1 MDRPSRPL
9 RARLAIATA
18 LLAIISAATAPAVV
32 GQTSNASTGSDSTGS
47 DSTGSDSTGSDS
59 TVLATS
65 VRSGERAADEIRGR
79 VAARARERL
88 AAAEAGD
95 ADALA
100 RLQSADDELIQT
112 AAAVQLA
119 GAELDAL
126 QVEQRELTDDHRQAR
141 DERDLNLATLYA
153 HGPIRTGD
161 SVIEGYDPVAERTRE
176 LLIEA
181 VLAQDEDELLAAFA
195 ASNAAVDL
203 SADAAERRAA
213 EEVLKVLREQ
223 QKLASTTAEAA
234 ADELAR
240 LAALP
245 DDVVF
250 PIASDYQFVDT
261 FLAPRWTGST
271 PRRHQGTDVFAPRG
285 TPLLAMERGLLVR
298 IGEISLG
305 GKRLWLIGESGT
317 QYYYAHLDDFADVTE
332 GQFVEAGTV
341 VGYVGTTG
349 NAQATPPHLHIQVHP
364 DGGVAVN
371 PYPLLRQLAERD
383 AERAADGLAPV
394 GQ

>member
-1 MDRPSRPL
+1 M
-9 RARLAIATA
+9 ATA

-32 GQTSNASTGSDSTGS
+32 GQTANDSTGSDSTGSDSTGS

-65 VRSGERAADEIRGR
+65 VRSGERAADEIRQR

-100 RLQSADDELIQT
+100 RLQVADDELIQT

-126 QVEQRELTDDHRQAR
+126 QVEQRALTDDHRQAR

-153 HGPIRTGD
+153 HGPVRTGD

-213 EEVLKVLREQ
+213 EEVLKVLRHEQ
-223 QKLASTTAEAA
+223 LLANTTAQAA

-250 PIASDYQFVDT
+250 PIASDYKFVDT

-285 TPLLAMERGLLVR
+285 TPLLAMERGLVVR

-305 GKRLWLIGESGT
+305 GKRLWLISESGT
-317 QYYYAHLDDFADVTE
+317 QYYYAHLDEFADVTE

-349 NAQATPPHLHIQVHP
+349 NAQTTPPHLHIQVHP

-383 AERAADGLAPV
+383 AERAANGLAPV